1 MTTRALLAA
10 AILAHAALASA
21 DTADEAAARGRKA
34 LKAGRIH
41 EACAAFA
48 ASDKLAPSLDTEL
61 SLAACY
67 DQDGKPASAA
77 RMYRAAAD
85 KDTDGTRRRASF
97 AKAAKLEARAPRLHL
112 AIEPMPAGLV
122 VEVDG
127 IKVAADDDPI
137 VDTGP
142 HDIVA
147 TAPGYEGHASVPVD
161 RERTIVPVEIQL
173 EPHAE
178 AAPPK
183 ADAPAPALAPMPATT
198 RESDATP
205 AAAPREQV
213 APAPVHAASDHRKR
227 NGIILG
233 AAGLGVLAGAV
244 IAYEAGSS
252 KFDDAARLCP
262 AQTCANDTDLAKGKS
277 LLSDGHTLR
286 GVSAGMGIG
295 SAVLLAAG
303 GYLMMT
309 SHHEE
314 SRVAVHVDPTGAGM
328 TYTARF

>member
-1 MTTRALLAA
+1 MTTRAFIIAALLARA
-10 AILAHAALASA
+10 TFASA
-21 DTADEAAARGRKA
+21 DTAGEAAARGRKA

-41 EACAAFA
+41 EACDAFA

-67 DQDGKPASAA
+67 EEDGKPASAA
-77 RMYRAAAD
+77 RTYRAAAD
-85 KDTDGTRRRASF
+85 KDTDGARRRSSF
-97 AKAAKLEARAPRLHL
+97 AKAGKLEARAPRLHL

-127 IKVAADDDPI
+127 IKVGADDDPI

-142 HDIVA
+142 HDVVA

-161 RERTIVPVEIQL
+161 RERTVVQVKIQL

-178 AAPPK
+178 AAQPAP
-183 ADAPAPALAPMPATT
+183 APAPAPALAPMTATT
-198 RESDATP
+198 ATP
-205 AAAPREQV
+205 AAEPHEDAPDEPARA
-213 APAPVHAASDHRKR
+213 APDHRKR

-262 AQTCANDTDLAKGKS
+262 GQTCANDADLAKGKS

-286 GVSAGMGIG
+286 GVSIGMGIG

-314 SRVAVHVDPTGAGM
+314 SRVAVHVDPTSAGV